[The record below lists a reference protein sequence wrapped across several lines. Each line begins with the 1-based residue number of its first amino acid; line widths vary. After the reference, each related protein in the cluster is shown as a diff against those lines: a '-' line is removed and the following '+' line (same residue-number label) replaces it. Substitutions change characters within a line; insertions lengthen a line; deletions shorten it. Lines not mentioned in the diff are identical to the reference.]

1 MKRKRGGLRKRR
13 KRKDEK
19 DEKEG
24 KEGGGRG
31 GAAHSIDSRAISAIV
46 RERESRLG
54 RGKASLIVGEHNTAF
69 LIPNIYPS

>member
-1 MKRKRGGLRKRR
+1 MRKMEG
-13 KRKDEK
+13 K

-24 KEGGGRG
+24 KEGG

-54 RGKASLIVGEHNTAF
+54 RGKASLIVGE
-69 LIPNIYPS
+69 IYTSTTQLS

>member
-19 DEKEG
+19 DEKDEKEG
-24 KEGGGRG
+24 KEGG

-46 RERESRLG
+46 RERERAG
-54 RGKASLIVGEHNTAF
+54 WGGARHH
-69 LIPNIYPS
+69 

>member
-1 MKRKRGGLRKRR
+1 MRKMGG
-13 KRKDEK
+13 K

-24 KEGGGRG
+24 KEGGGG

-54 RGKASLIVGEHNTAF
+54 RGKASLIVGE
-69 LIPNIYPS
+69 IYTSTTQLS

>member
-1 MKRKRGGLRKRR
+1 MRKMEG
-13 KRKDEK
+13 K

-24 KEGGGRG
+24 KEGGG

-54 RGKASLIVGEHNTAF
+54 RGKASLIVGE
-69 LIPNIYPS
+69 IYTSTTQLS

>member
-1 MKRKRGGLRKRR
+1 MRKMEG
-13 KRKDEK
+13 K

-24 KEGGGRG
+24 KEEG

-54 RGKASLIVGEHNTAF
+54 RGKASLIVGE
-69 LIPNIYPS
+69 IYTSTTQLS